1 MTNTIQILLDETE
14 SVRAEL
20 EARREVYLRVF
31 LMGAPMS
38 FAAICAIAAINT
50 QEGIFPWA
58 AVGIMTLA
66 AVVIGF
72 QILNGLYR
80 TQTKSAFLNKI
91 AAALGLSYHR
101 LGVFSLGE
109 IQAHKILPFHDVQK
123 IEDGFSGSINGVDVA
138 FEEVAL
144 ADRVRSENQEREE
157 ISFWGLVIRI
167 RIGKVLDAHTVV
179 LPRSATQTFFRTMF
193 SSFERVKLVSPKFE
207 EAYDVMSTSQVEARY
222 ILDPAFMERF
232 IEAGKLLGSR
242 GTQASFRDREIA
254 FAVQRNRPMFEIG
267 WLFRPLTGKSLEGV
281 VDELKAVIALIDAL
295 RLNPYHGLGASLPP
309 RRE

>member
-1 MTNTIQILLDETE
+1 MKDAIQTLLDETE

-20 EARREVYLRVF
+20 ESRREIYLRIF

-38 FAAICAIAAINT
+38 FASICAVAAIHT
-50 QEGIFPWA
+50 REGVFPWA
-58 AVGIMTLA
+58 AVWVMTLA
-66 AVVIGF
+66 VVVIGF

-80 TQTKSAFLNKI
+80 VQTKSAFLNKI

-101 LGVFSLGE
+101 HGIFPLGE
-109 IQAHKILPFHDVQK
+109 IQAHKILPFYDTQK
-123 IEDGFSGSINGVDVA
+123 IEDGFAGSINGVDVA

-144 ADRVRSENQEREE
+144 ADRVRTENQEREE

-179 LPRSATQTFFRTMF
+179 LPRSATQTFFRTVF

-207 EAYDVMSTSQVEARY
+207 DAYDVLSTSQVEARY

-242 GTQASFRDREIA
+242 GIQASFRDQEIA

-267 WLFRPLTGKSLEGV
+267 WLFSPLTGKSLDGV
-281 VDELKAVIALIDAL
+281 IDELKAVIALIDVL
-295 RLNPYHGLGASLPP
+295 RLNPYNGLGASLPS
-309 RRE
+309 RQE